1 MASLSEE
8 HRPAGDAERELLE
21 AIVDQI
27 GALMVLEPDG
37 RIVRFNA
44 AAEEVTGLRAADVI
58 GRNMF
63 DTGLIAAERA
73 NAVHEAFT
81 LTKDRGRHERSMQWY
96 DGPRGRVLIGW
107 RGTAIRGA
115 DGEVHHIVVEGLDLT
130 EAEDARVEAEQRT
143 TELTEVNEELT
154 QFASIVSHDLREPL
168 RVVSGVA
175 ELFETRYADDLDE
188 SAERLLAALT
198 RSTDRMGA
206 LLDGLLAY
214 SRVGRIDEWRRIDVN
229 ELLGEV
235 LEGLGEQIADCGGEI
250 VYADLPTVEGDW
262 VQLAQL
268 IQNLVA
274 NALKF
279 RGEAAPRVE
288 IRAHREERLWHFSV
302 ADNGIGIDP
311 RNRDRVFEM
320 FQRLHTREA
329 YPGTGVG
336 LAIVKKIVDRHGG
349 RIWVEP
355 GAERGT
361 VFHFTIAEHAT

>member
-1 MASLSEE
+1 MRQPVPLRST
-8 HRPAGDAERELLE
+8 DARDAALADIIFDHVGPL
-21 AIVDQI
+21 IVL
-27 GALMVLEPDG
+27 APDA
-37 RIVRFNA
+37 RVARVNP
-44 AAEEVTGLRAADVI
+44 AAEQLFGRGGDEIV
-58 GRNMF
+58 GRNLF
-63 DTGLIAAERA
+63 DSGLIASERLEEGQQAFAITKAE
-73 NAVHEAFT
+73 
-81 LTKDRGRHERSMQWY
+81 GRHERSLEWFETP
-96 DGPRGRVLIGW
+96 DGGRLIGW
-107 RGTAIRGA
+107 RGTAMRGD
-115 DGEVHHIVVEGLDLT
+115 DGVVHHVVVEGVDLT
-130 EAEDARVEAEQRT
+130 EAHAAREVAEQRA
-143 TELTEVNEELT
+143 TELEDANEELT

-235 LEGLGEQIADCGGEI
+235 LEGLGEQIAETGGEV